1 MSPFRVPFS
10 RHQHGSAGTQQ
21 GQPSGS
27 SWVSWPPGWT
37 PPGSAVLPHISPQAG
52 SVPNSPESLLES
64 HVEKLV
70 GQSTKKNPLARC
82 QRRNDQFLVPGTKP
96 LRAIC
101 QKPHP
106 QKQAGMDCPERDSL
120 GGGACWRKLA
130 PGWVS
135 GAPLGPITW
144 KKVDLS
150 KASSGRPEAL
160 SYFDFSYLPQGPYG
174 PL

>member
-1 MSPFRVPFS
+1 M
-10 RHQHGSAGTQQ
+10 T
-21 GQPSGS
+21 S
-27 SWVSWPPGWT
+27 SWC
-37 PPGSAVLPHISPQAG
+37 L
-52 SVPNSPESLLES
+52 
-64 HVEKLV
+64 
-70 GQSTKKNPLARC
+70 GQN
-82 QRRNDQFLVPGTKP
+82 P

-150 KASSGRPEAL
+150 KASSGWPEAL